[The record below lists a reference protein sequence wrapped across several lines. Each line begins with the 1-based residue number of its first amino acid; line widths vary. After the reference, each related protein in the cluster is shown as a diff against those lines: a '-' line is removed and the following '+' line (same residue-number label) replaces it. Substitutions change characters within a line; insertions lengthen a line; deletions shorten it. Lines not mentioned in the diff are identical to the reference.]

1 VLRFATVANQGSLQL
16 GLDNVSLQTV
26 SSVPEADTNAL
37 MLAGL
42 GLMAAV
48 MRRRYS

>member
-1 VLRFATVANQGSLQL
+1 
-16 GLDNVSLQTV
+16 
-26 SSVPEADTNAL
+26 VPEADSNAL

-42 GLMAAV
+42 GVIAAV